1 MKNRGRSDAKQP
13 DLLPTMLP
21 TYTFFAV
28 GKAHMTL
35 VQFSNGLN
43 MLVDCRRSLEWPSP
57 LEYLRSRIQTLD
69 TVVITHPHQD
79 HLTGLKEVCDWF
91 KPRALWHNGRYCK
104 PDPVYEDWSFYERLR
119 NGNVSYCTP
128 VRVQHGHNLAVG
140 DTTVYVAG
148 PSLPHL
154 QDTPEDE
161 NNNSIILAVTTGKS
175 KVILT
180 GDSEKEQWAV
190 TDLRPL
196 ANAAVFLASHH
207 GREDGF
213 FEPVLRMIR
222 PQRIV
227 ISCGAPCDTDA
238 IIKYGRF
245 APVSLTR
252 SKNVVVRPSEVAA
265 AV

>member
-1 MKNRGRSDAKQP
+1 
-13 DLLPTMLP
+13 MLP

-57 LEYLRSRIQTLD
+57 LEYLKTKIDTLD
-69 TVVITHPHQD
+69 VVVITHPHQD
-79 HLTGLKEVCDWF
+79 HLTGLKEVCECF
-91 KPRALWHNGRYCK
+91 KPRSLWHNGRYFR
-104 PDPVYEDWSFYERLR
+104 PDPVYDDWSFYERLR
-119 NGNVSYCTP
+119 NGGVPYCTP
-128 VRVQHGHNLAVG
+128 VRVQRGHNLTVG

-148 PSLPHL
+148 PSVPHL
-154 QDTPEDE
+154 RDTVEDE
-161 NNNSIILAVTTGKS
+161 NNNGIILAITTGKS
-175 KVILT
+175 KVVLT
-180 GDSEKEQWAV
+180 GDTEEEQWGA
-190 TDLRPL
+190 TDLTPL

-213 FEPVLRMIR
+213 SERVLRVIK

-227 ISCGAPCDTDA
+227 ISCGGPCDTEA
-238 IIKYGRF
+238 ITKYERF

-252 SKNVVVRPSEVAA
+252 NGNIVVRPSEVAA